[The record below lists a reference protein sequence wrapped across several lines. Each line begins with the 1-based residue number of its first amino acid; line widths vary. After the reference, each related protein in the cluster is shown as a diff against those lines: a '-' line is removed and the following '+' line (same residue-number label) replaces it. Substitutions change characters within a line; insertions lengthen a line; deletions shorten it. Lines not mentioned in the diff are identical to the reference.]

1 MANRVEKVISDQGF
15 EVKRMTKEDIKRF
28 LAIYFDASY
37 TGERMPDVDGAQY
50 INIC

>member
-15 EVKRMTKEDIKRF
+15 EVRRMSKEDIKRF

-37 TGERMPDVDGAQY
+37 SGDRMPDVDGSQFLLR
-50 INIC
+50 